1 MVRLF
6 ARGRAGEVSGRRGEE
21 LPESQATGKN
31 CCQRLCLW
39 KRAATPSHSGVRR
52 PLVRDSVWK
61 LHSQILKIWFP
72 LQNFVRRSQVGLSLK
87 TTLNSVY

>member
-21 LPESQATGKN
+21 LPESRAPGKN

-39 KRAATPSHSGVRR
+39 KRAATSSHLEATCQGYCLEVAFADTED
-52 PLVRDSVWK
+52 LVSTPKFCEVVTGQPVIENNFEFS
-61 LHSQILKIWFP
+61 LLK
-72 LQNFVRRSQVGLSLK
+72 
-87 TTLNSVY
+87 